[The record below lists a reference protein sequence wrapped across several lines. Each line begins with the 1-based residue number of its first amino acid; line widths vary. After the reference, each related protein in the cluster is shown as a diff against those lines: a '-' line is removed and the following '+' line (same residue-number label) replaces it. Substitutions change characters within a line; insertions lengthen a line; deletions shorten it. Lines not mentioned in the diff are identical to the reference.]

1 MSRDRARCAV
11 VSEPAAAPK
20 QRLIFLDAA
29 RAVAIVLMVFAHF
42 TDQLLAP
49 ALHQGPFGTAY
60 AATRGF
66 TAPLF
71 FVLSGWAFAVSLLPG
86 VARGD
91 VDYGRRVRRG
101 GLLLLWG
108 YLLTLPY
115 WAEGFPFAVEAKVW
129 TPFFTAGV
137 LQTLGVAL
145 LIATGLLWAVRK
157 PQVFVGVSAVL
168 ALVTVASARWA
179 LKFAAAWPEPIRGYF
194 DPQDVGGGFPL
205 VPWAAFFFAGLAIG
219 GGLWLRKAKPLLTL
233 FVLSALSFA
242 AMALLH
248 GPEALLLKRFGWVLA
263 LVGVAAVGLSNA
275 QRLPAAVK
283 LLGQHALTFYVVHM
297 LVLWGIPRVPGLVYR
312 LGPSLGWG
320 GCFALSAACLALTA
334 AGIAIASGEPMRRT
348 SAERAG

>member
-1 MSRDRARCAV
+1 MSESAV
-11 VSEPAAAPK
+11 EPK

-42 TDQLLAP
+42 TDQLLEP
-49 ALHQGPFGTAY
+49 ELHQGAFGVAY

-71 FVLSGWAFAVSLLPG
+71 FMLSGWAFAVSLLPG
-86 VARGD
+86 VARGE

-101 GLLLLWG
+101 GLLLVWG

-115 WAEGFPFAVEAKVW
+115 WADGFPFEVESKIW

-157 PQVFVGVSAVL
+157 PQTFVAISGLLAV
-168 ALVTVASARWA
+168 VTVIGSAPLARAS
-179 LKFAAAWPEPIRGYF
+179 AAWPLPIRGYF

-219 GGLWLRKAKPLLTL
+219 GGLWVKKAKAPPVL
-233 FVLSALSFA
+233 FVLATLSFA
-242 AMALLH
+242 GMTLLH
-248 GPEALLLKRFGWVLA
+248 WPEDLLLKRFGWVTA
-263 LVGVAAVGLSNA
+263 LVGVTAVVLA
-275 QRLPAAVK
+275 KTQRLPMAVK
-283 LLGQHALTFYVVHM
+283 LLGQHAFTFYVVHM
-297 LVLWGIPRVPGLVYR
+297 LVLWGVPRVPGLASR
-312 LGPSLGWG
+312 FGPSLGWA
-320 GCFALSAACLALTA
+320 GCFGLAAACLALTG
-334 AGIAIASGEPMRRT
+334 AGIWAASASGEPARRT